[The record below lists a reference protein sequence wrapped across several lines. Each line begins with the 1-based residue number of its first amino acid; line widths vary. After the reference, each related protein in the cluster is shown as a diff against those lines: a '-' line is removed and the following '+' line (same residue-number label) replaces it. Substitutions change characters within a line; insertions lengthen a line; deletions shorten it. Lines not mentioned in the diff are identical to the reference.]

1 MLNKATIIGRLTKDP
16 ESKSLSSGS
25 VANFTVA
32 VDRTYKNK
40 DGERETDFIPVVA
53 WNKTAE
59 LVTRYLQKGSMLA
72 VSGRIQT
79 RSYDGTDGI
88 RRYVTEIVAEEV
100 HFLSPKSESSSPQKQ
115 YSNDGFD
122 ENFGVPLDGFAEIDD
137 LDVPFS

>member
-16 ESKSLSSGS
+16 ESKPLSSGS

-32 VDRTYKNK
+32 VDRTFKNK

-88 RRYVTEIVAEEV
+88 RRYVTEIVADEV
-100 HFLSPKSESSSPQKQ
+100 HFLSPKSETASSQKQ

-122 ENFGVPLDGFAEIDD
+122 DSFGVPIDGFAEIDD
-137 LDVPFS
+137 LDVPF